1 MKILFLDESG
11 DHNLSVIDPQYPIF
25 VLGGVIMDKDYAEG
39 PLTETL
45 NEFKQ
50 EFFGSSEI
58 ILHTSDIARNRN
70 GFESLT
76 DSGFRNQFY
85 RKLNELMRSIPYEV
99 VACVIRKDSHLER
112 YGEAAINPYSLSL
125 TLLVE
130 RFCFEVGNVTNG
142 GVIVVENREP
152 SLDQSL
158 ESVWHDLRIRGT
170 RYIKATAING
180 RILGLN
186 LQARSENIAGLQLAD
201 LIVSPI
207 GRHVLGKRDHED
219 WNVIYEKFRR
229 SHQGVVE
236 GYGLVVLS
244 KQ

>member
-142 GVIVVENREP
+142 E
-152 SLDQSL
+152 
-158 ESVWHDLRIRGT
+158 
-170 RYIKATAING
+170 
-180 RILGLN
+180 
-186 LQARSENIAGLQLAD
+186 
-201 LIVSPI
+201 
-207 GRHVLGKRDHED
+207 
-219 WNVIYEKFRR
+219 
-229 SHQGVVE
+229 
-236 GYGLVVLS
+236 
-244 KQ
+244 

>member
-11 DHNLSVIDPQYPIF
+11 DHNLSVIDPQYPVF
-25 VLGGVIMDKDYAEG
+25 VLGGVIMDEDYAEG

-50 EFFGSSEI
+50 ELFGSRDI

-70 GFESLT
+70 GFEPLT
-76 DSGFRNQFY
+76 ESGFRNHFY
-85 RKLNELMRSIPYEV
+85 RRLNELMRSIPYKV
-99 VACVIRKDSHLER
+99 VACVIRKDVHLEM

-130 RFCFEVGNVTNG
+130 RFCFEVGDVANG
-142 GVIVVENREP
+142 GVIVVERRDP
-152 SLDQSL
+152 SLDRSL
-158 ESVWHDLRIRGT
+158 GSAWHDLRIRGT
-170 RYIKATAING
+170 RYMKAATINS
-180 RILGLN
+180 RILELN
-186 LQARSENIAGLQLAD
+186 MQAKSENIAGLQLAD

-219 WNVIYEKFRR
+219 WNVINEKFRR
-229 SHQGVVE
+229 NHQGVVE
-236 GYGLVVLS
+236 GYGLVILP
-244 KQ
+244 KK